1 MVRRITASYTNYLEY
16 VVPKNLPL
24 LSVDENEA
32 VTEENVPFSWWVK
45 WSTFYYYDKNGK
57 MQELPL
63 DSESTGAKRPSDFED
78 EDDGEE
84 YEEDSN
90 CPLCKKDCEDVT
102 TDMNRCKTCDTNIG
116 CTDCTQCYDKKET
129 NYCDE
134 HEDDYESDDEHQECQ
149 DCNVKNEFVKYHE
162 KRNKVICHDCAGW
175 ADPDNEEEADDGH
188 QTSDSE
194 GDSESE

>member
-84 YEEDSN
+84 YEEDVTQHECSGCSELKSCGN
-90 CPLCKKDCEDVT
+90 FDEDKKFTCEDCNWC
-102 TDMNRCKTCDTNIG
+102 DDHICLALNWNQCLMKGRHPKTS
-116 CTDCTQCYDKKET
+116 
-129 NYCDE
+129 DE
-134 HEDDYESDDEHQECQ
+134 HWNAFIEDEPYSEERYNKLLALLSPEQLKIKNALDNDE
-149 DCNVKNEFVKYHE
+149 
-162 KRNKVICHDCAGW
+162 
-175 ADPDNEEEADDGH
+175 
-188 QTSDSE
+188 
-194 GDSESE
+194 